1 MTLWAQATLLTVL
14 TLVAPP
20 TDAVLPLRVLAAGA
34 VQAIRIPLT
43 TADFLRY
50 RYMSPACMAC
60 MGNSGSVCCVLGEGG
75 VPSNP
80 IPPSCV
86 LDECEIVS

>member
-1 MTLWAQATLLTVL
+1 MLPIALALSGGMLLRISGDAVGQATLLTVL

-34 VQAIRIPLT
+34 VQSIRIPLT

-50 RYMSPACMAC
+50 R
-60 MGNSGSVCCVLGEGG
+60 
-75 VPSNP
+75 
-80 IPPSCV
+80 
-86 LDECEIVS
+86 